1 MRLQKRSTLLII
13 DYRYEHISYSFNSS
27 KNEQKP
33 FSPKLALMKTLGII
47 GGTGW
52 VSTVDYYK
60 LINELINEKLGGV
73 NAARLILYSFNF
85 GEIKLLLDVNDWDGI
100 GRIYTDIA
108 GKLKEAGA
116 DGLLLAANTPHLI
129 ADKIK
134 QAVPLPL
141 IHIAE
146 ATAKAI
152 KETGI
157 KKVAL
162 LGTRFT
168 MENSFYKDALADL
181 GIATIIPNEAE
192 RNFIHNCIL
201 NEMVKGVFTEASKVT
216 HLDIINSLIAEGAE
230 GIVYACTEIPI
241 LLKDTNIAVTTFDT
255 TLIHAKAA
263 VAFALY

>member
-1 MRLQKRSTLLII
+1 
-13 DYRYEHISYSFNSS
+13 
-27 KNEQKP
+27 
-33 FSPKLALMKTLGII
+33 MKTLGLI

-73 NAARLILYSFNF
+73 HAAKLILYSLNF
-85 GEIKLLLDVNDWDGI
+85 GEIKPLLDINDWDSI
-100 GRIYTDIA
+100 SRIYTDIA
-108 GKLKEAGA
+108 VKLKEAGA
-116 DGLLLAANTPHLI
+116 ACIVLAANTPHLI

-134 QAVPLPL
+134 KAAQLPL

-168 MENSFYKDALADL
+168 MENSFYKEALAEH
-181 GIATIIPNEAE
+181 GITTIVPNETE
-192 RNFIHNCIL
+192 RNFIHNSIL
-201 NEMVKGVFTEASKVT
+201 NEMVKGVFTETSKAT
-216 HLDIINSLIAEGAE
+216 HLEIISRLISEGAE
-230 GIVYACTEIPI
+230 GVVYACTEIPI
-241 LLKDTNIAVTTFDT
+241 LLKDTTISVTTFDT

-263 VAFALY
+263 VVFALD

>member
-1 MRLQKRSTLLII
+1 
-13 DYRYEHISYSFNSS
+13 
-27 KNEQKP
+27 
-33 FSPKLALMKTLGII
+33 MKTLGLI

-73 NAARLILYSFNF
+73 HAAKLILYSLNF
-85 GEIKLLLDVNDWDGI
+85 GEIKLLLDINDWDSI
-100 GRIYTDIA
+100 SRIYTDIA
-108 GKLKEAGA
+108 VKLKEAGA
-116 DGLLLAANTPHLI
+116 ACIVLAANTPHLI

-134 QAVPLPL
+134 KAAQLPL

-157 KKVAL
+157 TKVAL

-168 MENSFYKDALADL
+168 MENSFYKEALAEH
-181 GIATIIPNEAE
+181 GITTIVPNETE
-192 RNFIHNCIL
+192 RDFIHNSIL
-201 NEMVKGVFTEASKVT
+201 NEMVKGVFTEASKAT
-216 HLDIINSLIAEGAE
+216 HLEIISRLISEGVE
-230 GIVYACTEIPI
+230 GVVYACTEIPI
-241 LLKDTNIAVTTFDT
+241 LLKDTTISVTTFDT

-263 VAFALY
+263 VVFALD

>member
-1 MRLQKRSTLLII
+1 
-13 DYRYEHISYSFNSS
+13 
-27 KNEQKP
+27 
-33 FSPKLALMKTLGII
+33 MKTLGLI

-73 NAARLILYSFNF
+73 HAAKLILYSLNF
-85 GEIKLLLDVNDWDGI
+85 GEIKPLLDINDWDSI
-100 GRIYTDIA
+100 SRIYTDVAI
-108 GKLKEAGA
+108 KLRNSGA
-116 DGLLLAANTPHLI
+116 DCIVLAANTPHLI

-134 QAVPLPL
+134 LAGQLPL

-146 ATAKAI
+146 VTAKAI

-157 KKVAL
+157 KKVGI

-168 MENSFYKDALADL
+168 MENSFYSDTLDDH
-181 GIATIIPNEAE
+181 GIATIVPNETE
-192 RNFIHNCIL
+192 RTFIHNAIL
-201 NEMVKGVFTEASKVT
+201 NEMVNGIFTEVSKTT
-216 HLDIINSLIAEGAE
+216 HLEIINRLISQGAE

-241 LLKDTNIAVTTFDT
+241 LLKDISLPVTTFDT

-263 VAFALY
+263 VAFAID

>member
-1 MRLQKRSTLLII
+1 
-13 DYRYEHISYSFNSS
+13 
-27 KNEQKP
+27 
-33 FSPKLALMKTLGII
+33 MKTLGLI

-60 LINELINEKLGGV
+60 LINELVNEKLGGV
-73 NAARLILYSFNF
+73 HAAKLILYSLNF
-85 GEIKLLLDVNDWDGI
+85 GEIKSLLDINDWDSI
-100 GRIYTDIA
+100 SRIYIDIA
-108 GKLKEAGA
+108 IKLKQAGA
-116 DGLLLAANTPHLI
+116 DCIILAANTPHLI

-134 QAVPLPL
+134 QAVQLPF

-168 MENSFYKDALADL
+168 MENSFYTDALAAK
-181 GIATIIPNEAE
+181 GISTLVPNEAE
-192 RNFIHNCIL
+192 RNYIHNSIL
-201 NEMVKGVFTEASKVT
+201 NEMVKDVFTEASKAT
-216 HLDIINSLIAEGAE
+216 HIEIINRLISEGAE
-230 GIVYACTEIPI
+230 GVVYACTEIPI
-241 LLKDTNIAVTTFDT
+241 LLKNTSIAVTTFDT

-263 VAFALY
+263 VAFALD

>member
-1 MRLQKRSTLLII
+1 
-13 DYRYEHISYSFNSS
+13 
-27 KNEQKP
+27 
-33 FSPKLALMKTLGII
+33 MKTLGLI

-73 NAARLILYSFNF
+73 HAAKLILYSLNF
-85 GEIKLLLDVNDWDGI
+85 GEIKPLLDINDWDSI
-100 GRIYTDIA
+100 SRIYSNIA
-108 GKLKEAGA
+108 IKLRDSGA
-116 DGLLLAANTPHLI
+116 DCIILAANTPHLI

-134 QAVPLPL
+134 VASKLPL

-157 KKVAL
+157 KKVAI

-168 MENSFYKDALADL
+168 MENSFYSDTLADH
-181 GIATIIPNEAE
+181 GIATIVPNEAE
-192 RNFIHNCIL
+192 RIFLHNAIL
-201 NEMVKGVFTEASKVT
+201 DEMVKGIFTEASKAT
-216 HLDIINSLIAEGAE
+216 HLEIIDKLISQGAE

-241 LLKDTNIAVTTFDT
+241 LLKGLSLPVTTFDT

-263 VAFALY
+263 VAFAID